1 VGLWEKPRV
10 RYGEEV
16 TAAITRAAAE
26 ATQRRHRE
34 VTTTHLLGSLFACP
48 SVEGCLTTMGVDP
61 AAARQALTGELDAL
75 PRAGW
80 MTFRRPQ
87 RNFDALLVVALR
99 LEADTADRTLSAPLL
114 AGRLVSGSAGEARCA
129 GLAKVGFTRTDFLR
143 VVAHGDVAP
152 PPVPADGLV
161 TVVLVDDPFT
171 TMEHVVGTLREVF
184 GITTDA
190 EKLMMRV
197 HRTGRSVVATMDA
210 SAAQEKIAAVHARA
224 AAAGMPLRAVAAA
237 AEHVASA
244 PSAPVGVSAVE

>member
-10 RYGEEV
+10 RYAEEV
-16 TAAITRAAAE
+16 TAAIARASAE
-26 ATQRRHRE
+26 ATRRRHRE
-34 VTTTHLLGSLFACP
+34 VTTAHLLWALFACP
-48 SVEGCLTTMGVDP
+48 SVEGCLTTMGVEP
-61 AAARQALTGELDAL
+61 AAARQALASELDDL
-75 PRAGW
+75 PRASW

-99 LEADTADRTLSAPLL
+99 LESATAGRTLSAPLL
-114 AGRLVSGSAGEARCA
+114 TGRLLSGSAGEARCA
-129 GLAKVGFTRTDFLR
+129 GLAKAGFTRTEFLR
-143 VVAHGDVAP
+143 VVAHGDIAP
-152 PPVPADGLV
+152 PPAPADGLV

-197 HRTGRSVVATMDA
+197 HRTGRGVVATMDA
-210 SAAQEKIAAVHARA
+210 SAAQEKISAVHARA

-237 AEHVASA
+237 AAAAERVA
-244 PSAPVGVSAVE
+244 SAPVGVSSVE